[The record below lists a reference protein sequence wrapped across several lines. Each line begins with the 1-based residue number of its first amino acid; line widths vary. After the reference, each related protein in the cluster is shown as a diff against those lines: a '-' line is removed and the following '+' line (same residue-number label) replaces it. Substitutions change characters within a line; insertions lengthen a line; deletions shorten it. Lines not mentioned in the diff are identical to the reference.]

1 MACQQHGIQ
10 LQPGRLGNYSTN
22 VGALLSEVL
31 DVQSELSEESPFTIG
46 KDTYKINFT
55 IAELMLG
62 LFCFIDGMFCFIVF
76 VLYLLSFYLY
86 FKRFSRH
93 MKDKHHL
100 IGPSL
105 QAW

>member
-1 MACQQHGIQ
+1 LACQQHGIQ

-62 LFCFIDGMFCFIVF
+62 LFCFVVF
-76 VLYLLSFYLY
+76 VLYLLSFYLF

>member
-62 LFCFIDGMFCFIVF
+62 VVLFCCVCVVF
-76 VLYLLSFYLY
+76 VKFLFI
-86 FKRFSRH
+86 FQK
-93 MKDKHHL
+93 
-100 IGPSL
+100 I
-105 QAW
+105 

>member
-22 VGALLSEVL
+22 VGALLGEVL

-62 LFCFIDGMFCFIVF
+62 LFCFVVCVVF
-76 VLYLLSFYLY
+76 VKFLFIS
-86 FKRFSRH
+86 
-93 MKDKHHL
+93 KDL
-100 IGPSL
+100 
-105 QAW
+105 AVT

>member
-62 LFCFIDGMFCFIVF
+62 LFCFVVCVVF
-76 VLYLLSFYLY
+76 VKVFIY
-86 FKRFSRH
+86 FS
-93 MKDKHHL
+93 KDL
-100 IGPSL
+100 
-105 QAW
+105 AVT